1 MQEAL
6 GRIAYDRLILSARW
20 ALNYHGGRFDNGE
33 GGIEYGVN
41 GAVRV
46 AGQSFTTDA
55 KRKAQL
61 LDHMRTEITKHSR
74 TLIHT
79 QIPEAGWHVPRLY
92 TKYALFGAV
101 PKAITTSRSMY
112 HKRNDFMGA
121 LLTDIPFIDAS
132 TPFCNDKRCVNTS
145 ADTLYYMDD
154 DHLSKAGA
162 ALLASHIVQQ
172 LL

>member
-1 MQEAL
+1 
-6 GRIAYDRLILSARW
+6 
-20 ALNYHGGRFDNGE
+20 
-33 GGIEYGVN
+33 
-41 GAVRV
+41 
-46 AGQSFTTDA
+46 
-55 KRKAQL
+55 
-61 LDHMRTEITKHSR
+61 
-74 TLIHT
+74 
-79 QIPEAGWHVPRLY
+79 
-92 TKYALFGAV
+92 
-101 PKAITTSRSMY
+101 MY